1 MCDVARSVSTFPF
14 EPMPFDATRYFYILL
29 GMREQFDTSV
39 KGLEGA
45 CAEGLVYSLTNAD
58 ARYIICKTHVVIFSA
73 A

>member
-1 MCDVARSVSTFPF
+1 ML
-14 EPMPFDATRYFYILL
+14 FDATRYFYILL

-58 ARYIICKTHVVIFSA
+58 ARYILCKTYVIFLLRRYC
-73 A
+73 